1 MASENVHLSHATPR
15 STLVRLSLE
24 PSPLPTSCQTR
35 SVREGS
41 FAGELADEDLQ
52 FKALAR
58 SISVQVQKVSANT
71 AAIAKFVDLLGGGK
85 DNPTLR
91 NRL

>member
-1 MASENVHLSHATPR
+1 M
-15 STLVRLSLE
+15 
-24 PSPLPTSCQTR
+24 
-35 SVREGS
+35 
-41 FAGELADEDLQ
+41 LADEDLQ

-71 AAIAKFVDLLGGGK
+71 AAIAKFVDLLGGSK
-85 DNPTLR
+85 DNSTLR